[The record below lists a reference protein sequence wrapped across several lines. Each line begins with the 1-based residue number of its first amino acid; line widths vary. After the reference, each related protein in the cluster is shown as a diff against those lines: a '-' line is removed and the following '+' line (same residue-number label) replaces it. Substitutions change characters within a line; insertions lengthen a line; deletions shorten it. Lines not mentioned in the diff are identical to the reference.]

1 MARSAIYA
9 SRGSMS
15 EKTLSEQLVEEFC
28 NRHCLAFRRIKV
40 AQKPGN
46 RRPDYAIKVG
56 GGWCILEV
64 KELAPNNED
73 NSLLEELKQGII
85 KGRWVAPGKRLRGP
99 IRGAEHQLRKFAARK
114 LPTIICFLDMTISFH
129 VEDFHIRAAMF
140 GDETLYFAVAPETGT
155 GQFLGS
161 APGRNAMLRRYERR
175 TVSAVAVLRQP
186 SGSELVV
193 DLYHNPFAV
202 VPIDPVIAGSFVRNQ
217 IKVGSEAPKREG
229 PTGFDVRDNPEFE
242 EFRTDW
248 EAALARVVKDVLGEG
263 NGN

>member
-1 MARSAIYA
+1 
-9 SRGSMS
+9 
-15 EKTLSEQLVEEFC
+15 
-28 NRHCLAFRRIKV
+28 
-40 AQKPGN
+40 
-46 RRPDYAIKVG
+46 
-56 GGWCILEV
+56 
-64 KELAPNNED
+64 
-73 NSLLEELKQGII
+73 
-85 KGRWVAPGKRLRGP
+85 
-99 IRGAEHQLRKFAARK
+99 
-114 LPTIICFLDMTISFH
+114 
-129 VEDFHIRAAMF
+129 
-140 GDETLYFAVAPETGT
+140 
-155 GQFLGS
+155 
-161 APGRNAMLRRYERR
+161 MLRRYERR